1 MKKGVKQ
8 ISAGADSGTSTK
20 HSNLGDGTQRFN
32 MGFGYLGK
40 ERAYAGEQPLL
51 PETQISSFSQKQ
63 LLNLKL
69 ISRWV
74 GKANLAMFELA
85 MPISNLPGLA
95 LWDTFWNIFLFWNC
109 TNLLAA
115 TPFPAVL
122 LLARTLGTINP
133 VRRAWIYGHKVP
145 G

>member
-1 MKKGVKQ
+1 MKL
-8 ISAGADSGTSTK
+8 ISAGAGSGTSTK

-63 LLNLKL
+63 LLNLKS

-74 GKANLAMFELA
+74 GKANLAVFKLA
-85 MPISNLPGLA
+85 KPSSSLPGLA
-95 LWDTFWNIFLFWNC
+95 LWDTFWIMFLFWNC

-115 TPFPAVL
+115 TPFPAVFM
-122 LLARTLGTINP
+122 LARTLGTTNP
-133 VRRAWIYGHKVP
+133 VRRAWIYGH
-145 G
+145 

>member
-1 MKKGVKQ
+1 M
-8 ISAGADSGTSTK
+8 AGGGARPPAPPPKILYG
-20 HSNLGDGTQRFN
+20 H
-32 MGFGYLGK
+32 
-40 ERAYAGEQPLL
+40 AAPGEQPPPLL
-51 PETQISSFSQKQ
+51 PETQISSFSPKQ

-95 LWDTFWNIFLFWNC
+95 LWDTFWNMFLFWNC

>member
-1 MKKGVKQ
+1 MRG
-8 ISAGADSGTSTK
+8 SS
-20 HSNLGDGTQRFN
+20 
-32 MGFGYLGK
+32 
-40 ERAYAGEQPLL
+40 QPLL
-51 PETQISSFSQKQ
+51 PETQISSFSPKQ

-69 ISRWV
+69 ISRLV
-74 GKANLAMFELA
+74 GKANLAVFELA
-85 MPISNLPGLA
+85 KPSSKLPGLA